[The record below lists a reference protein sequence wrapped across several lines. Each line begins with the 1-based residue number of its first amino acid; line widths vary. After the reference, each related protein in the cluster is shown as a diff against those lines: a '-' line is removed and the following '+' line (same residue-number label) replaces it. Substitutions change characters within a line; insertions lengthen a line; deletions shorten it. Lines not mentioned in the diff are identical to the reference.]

1 MKTILLITI
10 AVLGLIALVQAI
22 RVFELSS
29 KIKDDNSDID
39 VNDKDNRTQGLL
51 LLGFLFLLLGS
62 FFVMLFGYDKLI
74 LPISASEHGV
84 EIDQLWDISMAV
96 IIFAFLLTQPL
107 LFYFSFKYRGSKKR
121 KAVYVEHDNK
131 LELIWTV
138 VPTVVLA
145 GLIIYGLTTWID
157 ITNPENDGEEPM
169 VIEIY
174 AKQFGWNARY
184 SGTDNQLGYAH
195 VRLIEGANVLG
206 VDVNDE
212 NSFDDVITNELHLP
226 VGKPVLLKFRAQD
239 VIHSAY
245 MPHFRVQM
253 NCVPGTSTQFRFTP
267 SVTTA
272 DMRMEKDVIAKVESV
287 NEIRLAKGE
296 DPWEFDY
303 VLLCN
308 KICGSAHYNMQM
320 NIVVETEEEYEKW
333 MSEQKTFADN
343 L

>member
-1 MKTILLITI
+1 
-10 AVLGLIALVQAI
+10 
-22 RVFELSS
+22 
-29 KIKDDNSDID
+29 
-39 VNDKDNRTQGLL
+39 
-51 LLGFLFLLLGS
+51 
-62 FFVMLFGYDKLI
+62 MLFGYDKLI

-107 LFYFSFKYRGSKKR
+107 LFYFSYKYRGSKKR

-138 VPTVVLA
+138 VPAVVLA

-174 AKQFGWNARY
+174 AKQFGWSARY

>member
-107 LFYFSFKYRGSKKR
+107 LFYFSYKYRGSKKR

-138 VPTVVLA
+138 VPAVVLA

>member
-107 LFYFSFKYRGSKKR
+107 LFYFSYKYRGSKKR

-138 VPTVVLA
+138 VPAVVLA

-174 AKQFGWNARY
+174 AKQFGWSARY

>member
-74 LPISASEHGV
+74 LPISASVHGV

-107 LFYFSFKYRGSKKR
+107 LFYFSYKYRGSKKR

-138 VPTVVLA
+138 VPAVVLA